1 MHPVSSLNTF
11 ISHLYFLPVYSELM
25 NTFTFGFP
33 IRRMTLHEKRS
44 IGKLSSFFFNEAID
58 LSEDEK
64 FSEKSSTVKFEVRF
78 M

>member
-1 MHPVSSLNTF
+1 
-11 ISHLYFLPVYSELM
+11 M